1 MAFDSIGEADKR
13 LMRRATLVLGFLL
26 LFVFAFSRLELLYGQ
41 KFFDVTGRAEWIWPQ
56 HRMAAEEAVAFY
68 AAHDFDLPPQRLFTR
83 IKILGDP
90 EYTLYFNGT
99 EVGGRRVGE
108 DASALD
114 VYDVSKLAR
123 NGRNRMVVA
132 VRSANGVGGLIA
144 SIDIAPDFLNYVVT
158 GRDWKMFRTWRPG
171 LITADAGLASA
182 PMLLG
187 RPPARRWNFLTRE
200 PGPALPL
207 SRATAAPREVFPFTT
222 ALAEIQV
229 RDGVAISVPRPTRA
243 VAYDFGIGMHG
254 RLRLTR
260 APSSSPA
267 SVTRVRFAT
276 ERSELFDAEGG
287 TVPFV
292 FANEETSVTDSTERV
307 FRYAVVYGS
316 AATADVVQ

>member
-13 LMRRATLVLGFLL
+13 LMRRGTLVLGFLL
-26 LFVFAFSRLELLYGQ
+26 LFLFAFSRLELLYGQ
-41 KFFDVTGRAEWIWPQ
+41 KFFDVTGRAQWIWPQ

-123 NGRNRMVVA
+123 NGKNRMVVA

-144 SIDIAPDFLNYVVT
+144 AVDIAPDFLNYIVT
-158 GRDWKMFRTWRPG
+158 GRDWTMFRSWRPDIIVRNDG
-171 LITADAGLASA
+171 PPSA

-187 RPPARRWNFLTRE
+187 RPPARRWNYLTRQ
-200 PGPALPL
+200 PGRALPPA
-207 SRATAAPREVFPFTT
+207 RAIAPPHEVFPFST

-229 RDGVAISVPRPTRA
+229 RDGVAVSVPRPIRA
-243 VAYDFGIGMHG
+243 IAYDFGIGAHG

-260 APSSSPA
+260 APSTSPA

-276 ERSELFDAEGG
+276 ERSELFDVEGA

-292 FANEETSVTDSTERV
+292 FANEETSVTDPTERV